1 MAHGMSTKAK
11 VSPSKKQWKREAVVY
26 ASTEC
31 VSDQRLGFVDLWFGW
46 QLEIPPATKL
56 LWQVMELLLCQV
68 CKT

>member
-31 VSDQRLGFVDLWFGW
+31 VSDQRLGFVDFSGN
-46 QLEIPPATKL
+46 
-56 LWQVMELLLCQV
+56 
-68 CKT
+68 